1 MNQFIKPPGTINKA
15 HLTISGSK
23 SETNRL
29 LILQKLYPNLIL
41 ENCSDADDSKLLS
54 AALKGNETK
63 INIHHAGTA
72 MRFLTAYFASLE
84 GQIVH
89 LTGSERMQERPMKI
103 LVDALKQLGANIE
116 YQNKQGF
123 PPLSIKGKKIS
134 SSKVS
139 LPANVSSQF
148 ITALMLIAPK
158 LENGLEINL
167 EGEITSVSYIM
178 MTLELLKK
186 LEITASFDFDS
197 IKIKN
202 KSIIKDQNIII
213 ESDWSSASYI
223 YSIVALSPIGCE
235 ITLSSFNPNSIQGD
249 SILTSIYKDFGV
261 ETTFEEN
268 SIKIKKIARVYK
280 SIRLN
285 LQNTPDLAQTIV
297 VTCFGLGVGCNISG
311 LSTLL
316 IKETNR
322 LEALLLELGKLGTTV
337 FITNDS
343 FVLSPST
350 KIIPNQIIE
359 TYNDHRMAM
368 AFAPLGLLVP
378 IEIKNSEVVSKS
390 YPNFWKDLKAIGFQL
405 EERENS
411 LL

>member
-1 MNQFIKPPGTINKA
+1 MNQFIKPPVAINKA

-29 LILQKLYPNLIL
+29 LILQKLYPNLTL

-54 AALKGNETK
+54 AALTGNETK

-84 GQIVH
+84 GQIMH
-89 LTGSERMQERPMKI
+89 LTGSERMQERPIKI
-103 LVDALKQLGANIE
+103 LVDGLKQLGADIK

-123 PPLSIKGKKIS
+123 PPLLIKGKKLS
-134 SSKVS
+134 SSKVA

-158 LENGLEINL
+158 LENGLEIKL
-167 EGEITSVSYIM
+167 EGEISSASYIM

-186 LEITASFDFDS
+186 LEITASFDLDS

-202 KSIIKDQNIII
+202 KSIIKDQNIKI

-223 YSIVALSPIGCE
+223 YSIVALSPIDTE
-235 ITLSSFNPNSIQGD
+235 ITLSSFNPNSFQGD
-249 SILTSIYKDFGV
+249 AILTTIYKDFGV

-268 SIKIKKIARVYK
+268 SIRIKKVARVYK

-322 LEALLLELGKLGTTV
+322 LEALQIEIGKLGTTV
-337 FITNDS
+337 FTTNDNL
-343 FVLSPST
+343 VLSPST

-390 YPNFWKDLKAIGFQL
+390 YPNFWNDLKSIGFQL
-405 EERENS
+405 EERQNI